1 MIREPVVSGQFYP
14 QNASQLRK
22 EIERFKVKES
32 AKQAAYGIILPH
44 AGYVYS
50 GRVAVTT
57 VSKVIPK
64 KRIIILG
71 PNHTGYGQD
80 FGMYSDG
87 SWKIPFADLPIDS
100 KLAQRILESGADIT
114 ADTLAHKFEHSI
126 EVELP
131 ILYYFFGDF
140 SFVPIVC
147 GASSIAIYE
156 KVAAQIFSAV
166 KEDKEE
172 ILFVASSDMTHYE
185 PDTTA
190 RRKDRAA
197 LEHIINLDAER
208 LVKTVKKENISM
220 CGIAPVAIL
229 LLIMKKIGANKAN
242 VSLYETSADSTGDA
256 SSVVG
261 YAGVII
267 S

>member
-14 QNASQLRK
+14 QEASELKRT
-22 EIERFKVKES
+22 IEGFKPRDC
-32 AKQAAYGIILPH
+32 AKGSAYGLILPH

-50 GRVAVTT
+50 GRVAVST
-57 VSKVIPK
+57 VSKIIPK

-71 PNHTGYGQD
+71 PNHTGYGED
-80 FGMYSDG
+80 FGMYPEG
-87 SWKIPFADLPIDS
+87 SWKIPSANLPIDS
-100 KLAQRILESGADIT
+100 KLAQKILEAGTEIT
-114 ADTLAHKFEHSI
+114 PDTLAHKFEHSI

-147 GASSIAIYE
+147 NVATLATYE
-156 KVAAQIFSAV
+156 KVATQIFSAV
-166 KEDKEE
+166 KAVKEE
-172 ILFVASSDMTHYE
+172 ILFIASSDMTHYE
-185 PDTTA
+185 PDGAA

-197 LEHIINLDAER
+197 LTHIINLDADG

-220 CGIAPVAIL
+220 CGIAPVAVL
-229 LLIMKKIGANKAN
+229 LLLMKKIGATKAN
-242 VSLYETSADSTGDA
+242 VSLYETSADSGADA
-256 SSVVG
+256 NSVVG
-261 YAGVII
+261 YAGVVI

>member
-14 QNASQLRK
+14 QNVPELKKA
-22 EIERFKVKES
+22 IEEFKPKES
-32 AKQAAYGIILPH
+32 AKSSAYGLILPH

-50 GRVAVTT
+50 GHVAVTT
-57 VSKVIPK
+57 VSKVIAK

-71 PNHTGYGQD
+71 PNHTGYGEN
-80 FGMYSDG
+80 FGMYPEG
-87 SWKIPFADLPIDS
+87 SWKIPFANLSIDS
-100 KLAQRILESGADIT
+100 NLAQRILESGTDIT
-114 ADTLAHKFEHSI
+114 RDTLAHKFEHSI

-147 GASSIAIYE
+147 NVSTIATYE

-166 KEDKEE
+166 KADKEE

-185 PDTTA
+185 PDSTA
-190 RRKDRAA
+190 RRKDRDA
-197 LEHIINLDAER
+197 LTHIINLDAEG

-242 VSLYETSADSTGDA
+242 VSLYETSADSGADT

-261 YAGVII
+261 YAGVVI

>member
-14 QNASQLRK
+14 QKAPELK
-22 EIERFKVKES
+22 KIIEEFKPKDS
-32 AKQAAYGIILPH
+32 TKSSAYGLILPH

-50 GRVAVTT
+50 GQVAVST

-71 PNHTGYGQD
+71 PNHTGYGEN
-80 FGMYSDG
+80 FGMYAEG
-87 SWKIPFADLPIDS
+87 SWKIPSASLPIDS
-100 KLAQRILESGADIT
+100 NLAKRILDSGVDIKP
-114 ADTLAHKFEHSI
+114 DTLAHKFEHSI

-147 GASSIAIYE
+147 NVSNLATYE
-156 KVAAQIFSAV
+156 KVAEQIFSAV
-166 KEDKEE
+166 KADKEE
-172 ILFVASSDMTHYE
+172 ILFIASSDMTHYE
-185 PDTTA
+185 PDSTA
-190 RRKDRAA
+190 RRKDRDA
-197 LEHIINLDAER
+197 LTHIINLDADG

-229 LLIMKKIGANKAN
+229 LMIMKKIGANKAS
-242 VSLYETSADSTGDA
+242 VSLYETSADSTGDT

-261 YAGVII
+261 YAGVVI

>member
-14 QNASQLRK
+14 QKAPELK
-22 EIERFKVKES
+22 KAIEEFKPKES
-32 AKQAAYGIILPH
+32 AKISAYGLILPH

-64 KRIIILG
+64 KRVIILG
-71 PNHTGYGQD
+71 PNHTGYGED
-80 FGMYSDG
+80 FGLYPDG
-87 SWKIPFADLPIDS
+87 SWRTPLADLAIDS
-100 KLAQRILESGADIT
+100 ALSQKILEAGQEVTPDK
-114 ADTLAHKFEHSI
+114 LVHKFEHSI

-131 ILYYFFGDF
+131 ILFYFLGDF
-140 SFVPIVC
+140 TFVPIVC
-147 GASSIAIYE
+147 SVSSIAAYD
-156 KVAAQIFSAV
+156 KVATQIFSAV
-166 KEDKEE
+166 KNIKEE

-185 PDTTA
+185 PDSAA
-190 RRKDRAA
+190 RRKDRMA
-197 LEHIINLDAER
+197 LEQITNLDADG
-208 LVKTVKKENISM
+208 LVKTVKRENISM

-229 LLIMKKIGANKAN
+229 LLLMKKIGASKAS
-242 VSLYETSADSTGDA
+242 VSLYETSADSTGDEA
-256 SSVVG
+256 SVVG